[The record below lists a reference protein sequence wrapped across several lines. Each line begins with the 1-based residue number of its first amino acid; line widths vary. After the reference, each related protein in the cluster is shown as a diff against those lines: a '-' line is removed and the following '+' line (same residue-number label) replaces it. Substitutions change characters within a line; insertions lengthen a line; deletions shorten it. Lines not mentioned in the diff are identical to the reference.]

1 MDLPM
6 TVDLLSL
13 QEPRA
18 RLYLL
23 LFLSVA
29 TRGPSTGK
37 SLRSSSLISYP
48 GVQRSRNRAGLDA
61 GVLVQRGR
69 HGDADKSHF
78 AANLSC
84 SLSVDSLSLQG
95 SWGPGLCL
103 CVAEGAQ
110 GSRGEDCASF

>member
-1 MDLPM
+1 MGLPV

-23 LFLSVA
+23 LSLSVD
-29 TRGPSTGK
+29 TRGLSTGK
-37 SLRSSSLISYP
+37 LRSSSLISYP
-48 GVQRSRNRAGLDA
+48 GVQRSRKRAGLDA

-78 AANLSC
+78 ATNLSC
-84 SLSVDSLSLQG
+84 SLSADSLSLPG

-103 CVAEGAQ
+103 CVAEAQ
-110 GSRGEDCASF
+110 GSHGEDCASF